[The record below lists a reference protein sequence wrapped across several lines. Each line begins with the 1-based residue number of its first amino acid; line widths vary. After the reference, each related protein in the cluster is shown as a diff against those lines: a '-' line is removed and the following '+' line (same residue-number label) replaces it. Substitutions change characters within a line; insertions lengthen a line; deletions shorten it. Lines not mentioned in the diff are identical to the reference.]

1 MPPTSPA
8 RQLAV
13 RLAFG
18 LAAILFVKWIFF
30 DGKSTLPPG
39 EIAHSSFMERITS
52 GVSLRG
58 QSLDPRIHGFLQS
71 RIGRRDLVPLPG
83 EEEEELRINL
93 AKQGKGKDVD
103 GKKGVTGDRHA
114 ELSTGSSDGLV
125 DDSGAPVRSE
135 RQDLFDTHIK
145 QGLRDFWFR
154 FQLPFATNSETVH
167 LDEQVVK
174 GVVDE
179 LMSFN
184 GWAAA
189 ACSSLT
195 RPFAA
200 SRKDDAYTDL
210 TSNNQLYYFALV
222 VHSADHFLIDQV
234 ASIVQLSRRLGPQN
248 IFVSIIDYASTD
260 STPFLSDL
268 TEMMFTLLGISF
280 RIKRIPPMTRD
291 PAAAYYPLEEAYTRN
306 LAIEPLRE
314 LYHRR
319 KVSFAKVI
327 WLKGFTC
334 PNDILETLRVA
345 AVNKAAMTCSMDW
358 KEHNGFFIY
367 NDRWR
372 TRDMDGNLFRGSKST
387 SPMDEAPPRDAASIR
402 RYAQHLPFQVFC
414 CESGVHIIDP
424 SQSFYAGLSY
434 RSSVEHGIFNISAAE
449 DGKPPKWS
457 EGPCMDSAQMHFCRD
472 LWMLSAKEGV
482 KSDAKRAREKE
493 RKGLPRGLSPEME
506 KIVKVVAPQYVP
518 QDKSSGGMWSF
529 GRKKPDAIPIAPDE
543 DEEDD
548 EEEEDVYEQ
557 GINADKST
565 DAAAADGAAG
575 DKPAKD
581 NIPDETVLQ
590 ETAEEKK
597 EKQEQLMAA
606 DAAAAALP
614 ADQQQAPKAVEVEV
628 DAAQERVDSDRRVD
642 PEVDGLPGVAKGI
655 GEAGADAL
663 RQRGKRDHIEEF
675 AERATAD
682 IVKRQDA
689 AKAEAEGGADAEKAD
704 SVDADENIVEDDIPV
719 VPVRGGRNRALKN
732 LAFQPARI
740 VVNPRCV
747 TTYAGVSHTQLAL
760 DLFGEDTEDES
771 HASNLGNNIGAA
783 GADSDAFNAGGKQT
797 QSFYDKYALHEF
809 GPGPETF
816 VCQEMR
822 TSGGRSAPKQQRR
835 TGFSIAR
842 GLLEGWQPQ

>member
-1 MPPTSPA
+1 
-8 RQLAV
+8 
-13 RLAFG
+13 
-18 LAAILFVKWIFF
+18 
-30 DGKSTLPPG
+30 
-39 EIAHSSFMERITS
+39 
-52 GVSLRG
+52 
-58 QSLDPRIHGFLQS
+58 
-71 RIGRRDLVPLPG
+71 
-83 EEEEELRINL
+83 
-93 AKQGKGKDVD
+93 
-103 GKKGVTGDRHA
+103 
-114 ELSTGSSDGLV
+114 
-125 DDSGAPVRSE
+125 
-135 RQDLFDTHIK
+135 
-145 QGLRDFWFR
+145 
-154 FQLPFATNSETVH
+154 
-167 LDEQVVK
+167 
-174 GVVDE
+174 
-179 LMSFN
+179 
-184 GWAAA
+184 
-189 ACSSLT
+189 
-195 RPFAA
+195 
-200 SRKDDAYTDL
+200 
-210 TSNNQLYYFALV
+210 
-222 VHSADHFLIDQV
+222 
-234 ASIVQLSRRLGPQN
+234 
-248 IFVSIIDYASTD
+248 
-260 STPFLSDL
+260 
-268 TEMMFTLLGISF
+268 
-280 RIKRIPPMTRD
+280 
-291 PAAAYYPLEEAYTRN
+291 
-306 LAIEPLRE
+306 
-314 LYHRR
+314 
-319 KVSFAKVI
+319 
-327 WLKGFTC
+327 
-334 PNDILETLRVA
+334 
-345 AVNKAAMTCSMDW
+345 
-358 KEHNGFFIY
+358 
-367 NDRWR
+367 
-372 TRDMDGNLFRGSKST
+372 
-387 SPMDEAPPRDAASIR
+387 
-402 RYAQHLPFQVFC
+402 
-414 CESGVHIIDP
+414 
-424 SQSFYAGLSY
+424 
-434 RSSVEHGIFNISAAE
+434 
-449 DGKPPKWS
+449 
-457 EGPCMDSAQMHFCRD
+457 
-472 LWMLSAKEGV
+472 
-482 KSDAKRAREKE
+482 
-493 RKGLPRGLSPEME
+493 ME

>member
-1 MPPTSPA
+1 
-8 RQLAV
+8 
-13 RLAFG
+13 
-18 LAAILFVKWIFF
+18 
-30 DGKSTLPPG
+30 
-39 EIAHSSFMERITS
+39 MERITS

-367 NDRWR
+367 NDRCGVVTLYYPDLWLTLR
-372 TRDMDGNLFRGSKST
+372 VDGEPVIWTAICS
-387 SPMDEAPPRDAASIR
+387 EAPNLLLQWTKRLLEMPHPSEDMLSISLSRSFAASLAYISSI
-402 RYAQHLPFQVFC
+402 P
-414 CESGVHIIDP
+414 P
-424 SQSFYAGLSY
+424 SRSTLASLTAL
-434 RSSVEHGIFNISAAE
+434 RSSTASLTFQQRKTASRQSGRKDRAWIQLRCISA
-449 DGKPPKWS
+449 GICGCCRPKKVS
-457 EGPCMDSAQMHFCRD
+457 
-472 LWMLSAKEGV
+472 
-482 KSDAKRAREKE
+482 RAMPNEREKRSVKDCRE
-493 RKGLPRGLSPEME
+493 DYRQKWKRLS
-506 KIVKVVAPQYVP
+506 
-518 QDKSSGGMWSF
+518 
-529 GRKKPDAIPIAPDE
+529 R
-543 DEEDD
+543 
-548 EEEEDVYEQ
+548 
-557 GINADKST
+557 
-565 DAAAADGAAG
+565 
-575 DKPAKD
+575 
-581 NIPDETVLQ
+581 
-590 ETAEEKK
+590 
-597 EKQEQLMAA
+597 
-606 DAAAAALP
+606 
-614 ADQQQAPKAVEVEV
+614 
-628 DAAQERVDSDRRVD
+628 
-642 PEVDGLPGVAKGI
+642 
-655 GEAGADAL
+655 
-663 RQRGKRDHIEEF
+663 
-675 AERATAD
+675 
-682 IVKRQDA
+682 
-689 AKAEAEGGADAEKAD
+689 
-704 SVDADENIVEDDIPV
+704 
-719 VPVRGGRNRALKN
+719 
-732 LAFQPARI
+732 
-740 VVNPRCV
+740 
-747 TTYAGVSHTQLAL
+747 
-760 DLFGEDTEDES
+760 
-771 HASNLGNNIGAA
+771 
-783 GADSDAFNAGGKQT
+783 
-797 QSFYDKYALHEF
+797 
-809 GPGPETF
+809 
-816 VCQEMR
+816 
-822 TSGGRSAPKQQRR
+822 
-835 TGFSIAR
+835 
-842 GLLEGWQPQ
+842 